1 MNNQSNNQNNNH
13 PIDRDLLKN
22 YSTEE
27 QKEILR
33 VWEES
38 GADLEKYRQK
48 LRQRIKPVDE
58 ALSEVHSRL
67 GFPSTEP
74 GLIPDSGKNPTSVS
88 GLKWVLA
95 AAVIL
100 VVLGAGYLLTPR
112 IYIVSHGE
120 MAEIE
125 LNDGSAIEMN
135 SGTRIRHNRFF
146 GRSNRTL
153 HLEGEAYFTIRSGDK
168 PFIINANG
176 STVEVTGTRLN
187 IRSWSSDP
195 GSETSVTV
203 TEGEVYFYPEKSPD
217 KRVVLSPGKMSSWNN
232 NMIEPAD
239 PVSVSADRILGWRN
253 NLLHFDDKPLAVI
266 LNELER
272 RFDVRID
279 LEAQE
284 MRYETLTTYYT
295 EQRNLE
301 TVLNDIS
308 LVKGLRYAKTA
319 NGYRIYR

>member
-1 MNNQSNNQNNNH
+1 MNDQSNNQNNKH

-22 YSTEE
+22 YSSED

-33 VWEES
+33 IWEKS
-38 GADLEKYRQK
+38 GSDLEKNRQK
-48 LRQRIKPVDE
+48 HRQRIKPVDD

-67 GFPSTEP
+67 GFPAPEP
-74 GLIPDSGKNPTSVS
+74 DLAMESGKNSPSGS
-88 GLKWVLA
+88 GLKWFLA

-100 VVLGAGYLLTPR
+100 IVLAAGYLLTPR
-112 IYIVSHGE
+112 IYIVSYGE
-120 MAEIE
+120 MAQIE
-125 LNDGSAIEMN
+125 LNDGSTIEMN
-135 SGTRIRHNRFF
+135 SGSQIRHNRLF
-146 GRSNRTL
+146 GRSNRTV
-153 HLEGEAYFTIRSGDK
+153 HLDGEAYFTIRSGDK
-168 PFIINANG
+168 PFIIQANG
-176 STVEVTGTRLN
+176 SIVEVTGTRLN

-195 GSETSVTV
+195 GRETSVTV
-203 TEGEVYFYPEKSPD
+203 TEGEVYFFPEKSPD

-232 NMIEPAD
+232 SMIEPAD

-253 NLLHFDDKPLAVI
+253 NLLHFDEKPLGVI

-272 RFDVRID
+272 RFDVRIE

-295 EQRNLE
+295 EQRDLA

-308 LVKGLRYAKTA
+308 VVKGLRYAETA

>member
-1 MNNQSNNQNNNH
+1 MNDQSNNQNNKH
-13 PIDRDLLKN
+13 PIDRELLKK
-22 YSTEE
+22 YSSEE

-33 VWEES
+33 VWEKS
-38 GADLEKYRQK
+38 GTDLEESRQK
-48 LRQRIKPVDE
+48 HRQRIKPVDE
-58 ALSEVHSRL
+58 ALSEVQNRL
-67 GFPSTEP
+67 GFPAP
-74 GLIPDSGKNPTSVS
+74 DLDLPVDSGKNSPS
-88 GLKWVLA
+88 GFGPKWYLA

-100 VVLGAGYLLTPR
+100 IVLGTGYLLTPR
-112 IYIVSHGE
+112 MYFVSYGE

-125 LNDGSAIEMN
+125 LNDGSTIEMN
-135 SGTRIRHNRFF
+135 SGTQIRHNRLF
-146 GRSNRTL
+146 GRTNRTL
-153 HLEGEAYFTIRSGDK
+153 HLDGEAYFTIRSGDE

-217 KRVVLSPGKMSSWNN
+217 RRVVLSPGKMSSWNN

-239 PVSVSADRILGWRN
+239 PVSVSADRVLGWRS
-253 NLLHFDDKPLAVI
+253 NLLHFDEKPLAVI

-272 RFDVRID
+272 RFDVRIE

-295 EQRNLE
+295 EPRNLE

-308 LVKGLRYAKTA
+308 LVKGLRYAETA